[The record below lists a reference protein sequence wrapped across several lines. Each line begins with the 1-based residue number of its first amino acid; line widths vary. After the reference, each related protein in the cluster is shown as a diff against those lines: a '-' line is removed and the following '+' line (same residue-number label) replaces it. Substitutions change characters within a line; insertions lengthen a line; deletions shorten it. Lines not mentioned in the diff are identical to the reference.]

1 MRQDGEKEYEP
12 GSIRSSVASL
22 RRYLKEYDYG
32 DTTKMPEF
40 SEVKDVVTMV
50 CKSLE
55 AQGKGGLPN
64 KSQPIT
70 NSKSS

>member
-40 SEVKDVVTMV
+40 SEVKDVVAMV
-50 CKSLE
+50 CKSPD
-55 AQGKGGLPN
+55 AQGKGGLPK

>member
-12 GSIRSSVASL
+12 GSIRSSVAS
-22 RRYLKEYDYG
+22 YLKEYDYG

-40 SEVKDVVTMV
+40 SEVKDVVAMV